1 MPDDSSPS
9 ARDYRDTV
17 FLPDTVFP
25 MRAGLPQKEPE
36 ILAKWAADDL
46 YGALRKDRQ
55 ARGAELFVLHDGPPY
70 ANGAIHI
77 GHALNKL
84 LKDFVVRSQFL
95 LGKDVDYRP
104 GWDCHGLPIEWKIE
118 EAFRAEGRPKGEV
131 PSAEFR
137 KRCREY
143 AAGWIEI
150 QKTEFQRLGVLGDWA
165 RRYATMDYGS
175 EAAIVGEF
183 HKFLMTG
190 QLYRG
195 SKPVMWSPV
204 ERTALADAEVEYA
217 PHTSPTVWVKFPV
230 IGKQTLETVGTV
242 TAGGT
247 YKIENVDPALVDAAV
262 VIWTTTPWTIP
273 ANRAVSFNPKI
284 SYALYEVR
292 EVDLSGEFAPWAKVG
307 DKVILAEKLSAEVF
321 AAAKITKAEKTASV
335 DPAGLRMSHP
345 LASQDTGY
353 SFMVPML
360 AGDHVTEEAGTGF
373 VHTAPGHGADD
384 YLVWLK
390 SGQSLDSIPDTVD
403 PDGAYYPHVPLFG
416 GLKVIET
423 EGKKDK
429 IGKFGPA
436 NKAVMDAL
444 IAAGNLLA
452 RGRVEHSYPHSWRS
466 KAPVIFRNTPQWFIR
481 MDQPLSDGHSLRQRA
496 LASIAMTA
504 FHPDQGRNRIGA
516 MVETRPDWLISR
528 QRAWGAPLAM
538 FVDKTTGE
546 PLRDPAVNERIIKAI
561 ADDGADAWFIRPDTD
576 FLGDL
581 DPANYEK
588 ITDILDVWFDS
599 GSTHAFTLEHQPE
612 TRWPADLYLEGSDQ
626 HRGWFQSSLLES
638 CGTRGRAPYKGVLT
652 HGFTLDESGEKM
664 SKSKGNTTEPQVI
677 IKESGAEILRLWVG
691 MVDYAEDQRIGKTIL
706 QTTVD
711 GYRKLRNTLRY
722 LLGGLAG
729 FEEGERLP
737 FGQMPPLER
746 YILHRM
752 WELDAQVRAS
762 YESYDF
768 RAVWRVVSDFAA
780 SDLSALYFDIRRDS
794 LYCDS
799 PSSDRRRACRTV
811 MDLAFE
817 RLTAWLAPIAPF
829 TTEEAWTTRFPD
841 AGSNCLRVI
850 PDTPAAWR
858 NDAEAARWAR
868 VAEITGAVTLALEE
882 QRREKLIGS
891 ALDAAVVVQTKDADA
906 FEDLDAAEVF
916 RTSQA
921 TVIAHGAEA
930 AAVTVEPLSLPKCA
944 RSWRRVPDVG
954 SDPRYPDLSARDA
967 AVVAEIDAGR
977 AA

>member
-1 MPDDSSPS
+1 MPDDSSPA

-17 FLPDTVFP
+17 FLPDTAFP

-36 ILAKWAADDL
+36 ILARWAADDL
-46 YGALRKDRQ
+46 YGSLRKDRQ

-84 LKDFVVRSQFL
+84 LKDFIVRSQFL

-118 EAFRAEGRPKGEV
+118 EAFRAEGRAKGEV

-150 QKTEFQRLGVLGDWA
+150 QQTEFQRLGVLGDWA
-165 RRYATMDYGS
+165 RRYATMDYSS

-183 HKFLMTG
+183 HKFLNTG

-217 PHTSPTVWVKFPV
+217 PHTSPTVWVKF
-230 IGKQTLETVGTV
+230 KDR
-242 TAGGT
+242 AS
-247 YKIENVDPALVDAAV
+247 DACV

-284 SYALYEVR
+284 AYGLYEV
-292 EVDLSGEFAPWAKVG
+292 EQVDMSGEFAPWAQARERLIVA
-307 DKVILAEKLSAEVF
+307 DKLSAEVF
-321 AAAKITKAEKTASV
+321 AAAKIVKANRVSTV
-335 DPAGLRMSHP
+335 DPTGMVLSHP
-345 LASQDTGY
+345 LAAQDRGY
-353 SFMVPML
+353 GFDVPML
-360 AGDHVTEEAGTGF
+360 AGDHVTDDAGTGF

-384 YLVWLK
+384 YLIWLK
-390 SGQSLDSIPDTVD
+390 TGRSLDSIPDTVD
-403 PDGAYYPHVPLFG
+403 PDGKYYDHVPLFG

-444 IAAGNLLA
+444 IEAGNLLA
-452 RGRVEHSYPHSWRS
+452 RGRVEHAYPHSWRS
-466 KAPVIFRNTPQWFIR
+466 KAPVIFRNTPQWFIS
-481 MDQPLSDGHSLRQRA
+481 MDKEIETSGTTLRQRA
-496 LASIAMTA
+496 VAAIAATA
-504 FHPDQGRNRIGA
+504 FTPDQGRNRIGA

-538 FVDKTTGE
+538 YVDKSTGE
-546 PLRDPAVNERIIKAI
+546 PLRDEAVNARIIAAI
-561 ADDGADAWFIRPDTD
+561 AADGADAWFTRPDAD
-576 FLGDL
+576 FLGDR

-599 GSTHAFTLEHQPE
+599 GSTHVFTLENQAD

-638 CGTRGRAPYKGVLT
+638 CGTRGRAPYNGVLT

-729 FEEGERLP
+729 FDEAERLP
-737 FGQMPPLER
+737 LEKMPPLER

-752 WELDAQVRAS
+752 RELDAQVRAS
-762 YESYDF
+762 YEAYDF
-768 RAVWRVVSDFAA
+768 RAVWRAVSEFAA

-799 PSSDRRRACRTV
+799 PSSDKRRACRTV

-817 RLTAWLAPIAPF
+817 RLTAWLAPITPF

-850 PDTPAAWR
+850 PETPAAWR
-858 NDAEAARWAR
+858 DDVEAARWAR
-868 VAEITGAVTLALEE
+868 IAEVTGAVTLALEE
-882 QRREKLIGS
+882 QRRDKKIGS
-891 ALDAAVVVQTKDADA
+891 ALDANVVVQTKDADA
-906 FEDLDAAEVF
+906 FDGLDAAEVF

-930 AAVTVEPLSLPKCA
+930 AAVVVEPLAIPKCA

-967 AVVAEIDAGR
+967 AVVAELDSGR

>member
-1 MPDDSSPS
+1 MADDATPPTD

-17 FLPDTVFP
+17 FLPDTAFP

-36 ILAKWAADDL
+36 ILARWEQDDL
-46 YGALRKDRQ
+46 YAALRADRH
-55 ARGAELFVLHDGPPY
+55 ARGAPLFVLHDGPPY

-118 EAFRAEGRPKGEV
+118 EEFRAAGRPKDQV
-131 PSAEFR
+131 PPSEFR
-137 KRCREY
+137 SRCREY
-143 AAGWIEI
+143 AAHWMAV
-150 QKTEFQRLGVLGDWA
+150 QKTDFKRLGVLGDWE
-165 RRYATMDYGS
+165 RRYATMDYSS

-217 PHTSPTVWVKFPV
+217 PHTSPTIWVKFAV
-230 IGKQTLETVGTV
+230 KGS
-242 TAGGT
+242 
-247 YKIENVDPALVDAAV
+247 DASV

-284 SYALYEVR
+284 AYALYEVE
-292 EVDLSGEFAPWAKVG
+292 EVDLTGEFAPWAQAG
-307 DKVILAEKLSAEVF
+307 DRLILAEKLSADVF
-321 AAAKITKAEKTASV
+321 AAAKVLKARKVESV
-335 DPAGLRMSHP
+335 DPAGMVMSHP
-345 LASQDTGY
+345 LSSQDAAYGF
-353 SFMVPML
+353 SVPML

-384 YLVWLK
+384 YLIWLK
-390 SGQSLDSIPDTVD
+390 SGQAIAAMGIDTAIPDTVD
-403 PDGAYYPHVPLFG
+403 PDGAYYPDVALFG

-444 IAAGNLLA
+444 IAASTLLA

-538 FVDKTTGE
+538 FVDKQTGE
-546 PLRDPAVNERIIKAI
+546 PLRDEAVNARILAAI
-561 ADDGADAWFIRPDTD
+561 AEGGADAWFVRPAAD
-576 FLGDL
+576 FLGSH
-581 DPANYEK
+581 DPAKYDK
-588 ITDILDVWFDS
+588 IEDILDVWFDS
-599 GSTHAFTLEHQPE
+599 GSTHAFTLEGVRDSH
-612 TRWPADLYLEGSDQ
+612 WPADLYLEGSDQ

-638 CGTRGRAPYKGVLT
+638 SGTRGRAPYHAVLT

-664 SKSKGNTTEPQVI
+664 SKSKGNTTEPQVV

-729 FEEGERLP
+729 FDESERLP
-737 FGQMPPLER
+737 LEKMPPLER
-746 YILHRM
+746 YILHRL
-752 WELDAQVRAS
+752 WELDAQVRAA
-762 YESYDF
+762 YAAYDF
-768 RAVWRVVSDFAA
+768 RGVWRSVSEFAA
-780 SDLSALYFDIRRDS
+780 GELSALYFDIRRDS

-799 PSSDRRRACRTV
+799 PSYDKRRACRTV

-817 RLTAWLAPIAPF
+817 RLTAWLSPIMPF
-829 TTEEAWTTRFPD
+829 TTEEAWTSRFPE
-841 AGSNCLRVI
+841 AGSNALRVI
-850 PDTPAAWR
+850 PETPAAWR

-868 VAEITGAVTLALEE
+868 IEAVTGAVTLALEE
-882 QRREKLIGS
+882 MRRDKKIGS
-891 ALDAAVVVQTKDADA
+891 ALDAAVSVQTKDADA
-906 FEDLDAAEVF
+906 FDGLDAAEVF

-921 TVIAHGAEA
+921 TVTLHGAEET
-930 AAVTVEPLSLPKCA
+930 AVTVEPLSLPKCA

-967 AVVAEIDAGR
+967 AVVAQIDSER